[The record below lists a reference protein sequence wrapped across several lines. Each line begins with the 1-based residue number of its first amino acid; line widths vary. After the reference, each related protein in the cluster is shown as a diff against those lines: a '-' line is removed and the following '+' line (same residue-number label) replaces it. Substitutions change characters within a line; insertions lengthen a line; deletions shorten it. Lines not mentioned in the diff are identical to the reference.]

1 MLVSLSEMPCSV
13 IIIGVGQED
22 FEDMRELDGD
32 QDLLIDDDDRM
43 ADRDIVQFVEFEK
56 AAQKGDLA

>member
-32 QDLLIDDDDRM
+32 QDLLIDYDDRM

>member
-1 MLVSLSEMPCSV
+1 MGASKSLLVDLSVMPCSV

-32 QDLLIDDDDRM
+32 EVLLVDDDDKN
-43 ADRDIVQFVEFEK
+43 AERDIVQFVEFE
-56 AAQKGDLA
+56 